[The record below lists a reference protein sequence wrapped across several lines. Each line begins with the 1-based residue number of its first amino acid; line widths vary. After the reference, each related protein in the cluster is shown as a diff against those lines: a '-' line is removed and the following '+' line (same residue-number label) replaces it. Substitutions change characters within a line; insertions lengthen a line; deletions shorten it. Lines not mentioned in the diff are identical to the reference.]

1 MVEARAIEE
10 PTSAAEQVGAAAS
23 VLDEPEQHM
32 LTVARMTSALNPIT
46 PMADAWSDGAP
57 GPESEEAE
65 GGQQPAPAQQEQ
77 GDHPAPLPR
86 PSGCAVG
93 ADGFADPLFDELPDA
108 ADLKSPLTE
117 PARERPKPRSLVAA
131 LCAATSVVQA
141 AAAEGRAAHRCF
153 VHRLGWR
160 ELGVAPTLTAEG
172 GPAALDFTVELPTW
186 RLPAPDEEPTTAD
199 GPVGPPP
206 PDGGLREPA
215 TVVGGAPAAS
225 MREVPAVLKEALV
238 TALGP
243 AGELA

>member
-93 ADGFADPLFDELPDA
+93 ADCFADPLFDELPDA

-160 ELGVAPTLTAEG
+160 ELGVAPAPSAG
-172 GPAALDFTVELPTW
+172 GGLVAVDWRVELPTW
-186 RLPAPDEEPTTAD
+186 RSSASGEE
-199 GPVGPPP
+199 
-206 PDGGLREPA
+206 
-215 TVVGGAPAAS
+215 
-225 MREVPAVLKEALV
+225 
-238 TALGP
+238 
-243 AGELA
+243 